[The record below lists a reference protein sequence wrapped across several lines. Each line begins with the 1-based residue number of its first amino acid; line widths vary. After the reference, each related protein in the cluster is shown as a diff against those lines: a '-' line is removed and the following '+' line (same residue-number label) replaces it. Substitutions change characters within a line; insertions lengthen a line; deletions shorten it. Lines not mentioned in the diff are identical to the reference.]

1 MNGVSLDM
9 YRVLLLMIDKVG
21 LSVDEQS
28 LTNGVFTVLLFMD
41 RQYNYWLDEKCVHV
55 WVDSMNLVYGQND
68 VCCLDIL

>member
-41 RQYNYWLDEKCVHV
+41 RHITIGWMK
-55 WVDSMNLVYGQND
+55 SVYICGST
-68 VCCLDIL
+68 V